1 MTTLLITNGLI
12 IDGSGRDPYIGHV
25 LVRGDNIAAVVRSD
39 TAQAETLL
47 AQGADRCLDATGL
60 AVSPGFI
67 DAHNH
72 FDWVVPLPEHDNILF
87 PLVEQGV
94 TTVITGNCGFSPAP
108 IHAGDASR
116 LNVLAEFFL
125 ERELECTW
133 CGMDEFLQNLA
144 AGALLFNHV
153 QLTGHGTAHI
163 SAVGDV
169 NRIPNEAEMGVMLGM
184 LRESIVQGS
193 FGVSL
198 GLMYPPGMFYASH
211 NLARVAGVAAES
223 DRILTVHK
231 RALSRYSGAYP
242 NIPFLSRPHNLR
254 ALEEMLAIGIETGV
268 KLQISHLIFVG
279 RRSWPTA
286 PQAMEMIEQAAARGL
301 QIRWDIY
308 PHFCGNSYL
317 SVFLPAWFMAD
328 CERNLE
334 NPWAIRRLKLE
345 LKMAQ
350 YLLGFNLA
358 DIQIMQAG
366 YPKGEQ
372 FNGLNIVE
380 IGRLMGKLPIDAL
393 LHLVRESG
401 GKALQLTYG
410 YSGDDKHEELIES
423 LMVHQRSLFM
433 TDTILKATGF
443 ANPASYGAFPRILGR
458 FVRDKLV
465 LTISEAVARMSGQ
478 TARWFGIPRRGEIT
492 PGYYA
497 DLVIWNPATIAD
509 TTTRTHTASKPIGIE
524 FVFING
530 QPVVEH
536 GTYIKGAKHGRVLCW
551 ETPHT

>member
-12 IDGSGRDPYIGHV
+12 VDGSGCDPFPGHV
-25 LVRGDNIAAVVRSD
+25 LVRDDAIDTVVRSD
-39 TAQAETLL
+39 TTHTESFLS
-47 AQGADRCLDATGL
+47 QGADRCLDAKGL
-60 AVSPGFI
+60 VVSPGFI
-67 DAHNH
+67 DAHSH
-72 FDWVVPLPEHDNILF
+72 FDWIVPLPEHDRVLF

-108 IHAGDASR
+108 IHAGDAPR
-116 LNVLAEFFL
+116 LNILAEFFL
-125 ERELECTW
+125 DRELECPW
-133 CGMDEFLQNLA
+133 QGMDEFLQNLDT
-144 AGALLFNHV
+144 GGLLFNHV

-163 SAVGDV
+163 STVHDL
-169 NRIPNEAEMGVMLGM
+169 NRTPNAAEMGIMLGM
-184 LRESIVQGS
+184 LRDSLAQGS

-198 GLMYPPGMFYASH
+198 GLMYPPGMFYSSH
-211 NLARVAGVAAES
+211 DLARVAGVAAES
-223 DRILTVHK
+223 ERVLTVHK

-254 ALEEMLAIGIETGV
+254 ALEEILTIGIEIGV

-286 PQAMEMIEQAAARGL
+286 PRAMDMIERAAARGL
-301 QIRWDIY
+301 PVRWDIY

-317 SVFLPAWFMAD
+317 SVFLPTWFMAD
-328 CERNLE
+328 YERNQE
-334 NPWAIRRLKLE
+334 NPWSIRRVKLE
-345 LKMAQ
+345 LTMAQ
-350 YLLGFNLA
+350 HLLGFNLA

-366 YPKGEQ
+366 YPEGEQ

-380 IGRLMGKLPIDAL
+380 ICRRLGKSPIDVL
-393 LHLVRESG
+393 LHLVHKSG

-410 YSGDDKHEELIES
+410 YSGDDQHEGLIES
-423 LMVHQRSLFM
+423 LMIHPRSLFM

-458 FVRDKLV
+458 FVRDKQV
-465 LTISEAVARMSGQ
+465 LTINEAVAKMSGY
-478 TARWFGIPRRGEIT
+478 TARWFGIHRRGEIR

-497 DLVIWNPATIAD
+497 DLVIWDPATIAD
-509 TTTRTHTASKPIGIE
+509 TTSRTCTAGKPVGIE

-530 QPVVEH
+530 QPVVER
-536 GTYIKGAKHGRVLCW
+536 GTYIKGAKHGRVLRP
-551 ETPHT
+551 EAAPA